1 MAHKVARD
9 SKSSNFHHEQ
19 GCFVGEFWN
28 DLKVRYPEAD
38 FAEIRTHNDWAG
50 IGIIRL

>member
-1 MAHKVARD
+1 MWRGTPKVQN
-9 SKSSNFHHEQ
+9 SHHEQ

-28 DLKVRYPEAD
+28 DLKISYPQAD
-38 FAEIRTHNDWAG
+38 FKEIRTHSDLAG